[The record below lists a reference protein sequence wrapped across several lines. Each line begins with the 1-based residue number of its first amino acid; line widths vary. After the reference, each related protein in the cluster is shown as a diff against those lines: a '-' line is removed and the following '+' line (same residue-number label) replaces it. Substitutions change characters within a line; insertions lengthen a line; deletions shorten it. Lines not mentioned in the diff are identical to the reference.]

1 MSTDPI
7 YFTLYNPDI
16 EPRDII
22 KITLPK
28 SKLEI
33 KYWSQSLSK
42 FVNVGSAEAFCFTN
56 LDDSTKMECD
66 VVIEQRVDALSV
78 LIL

>member
-1 MSTDPI
+1 M
-7 YFTLYNPDI
+7 YNPDI

-33 KYWSQSLSK
+33 KYWCPSLKK
-42 FVNVGSAEAFCFTN
+42 FINVGSVEAFCFPN
-56 LDDSTKMECD
+56 LDDFAKNECD
-66 VVIEQRVDALSV
+66 IVIEQRVN
-78 LIL
+78 